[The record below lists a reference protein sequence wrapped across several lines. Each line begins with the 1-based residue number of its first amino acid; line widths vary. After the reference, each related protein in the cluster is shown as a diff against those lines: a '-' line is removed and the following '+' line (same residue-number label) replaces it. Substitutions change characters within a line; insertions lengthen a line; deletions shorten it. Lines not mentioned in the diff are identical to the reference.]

1 MLGRF
6 GKLGNITPAYRASGG
21 GGKTYR
27 LFDAWDFSTKNN
39 DSPNPEQMVG
49 EKGHILNL
57 RNFAFAGSSGYG
69 LYPVIFGVGKTW
81 EKTGY
86 YSSDDVTFTN
96 TSITLFK
103 ATNQSAIIYTYI
115 TDENGKV
122 INNLQVPSFKMRIT
136 GLGSGEVIRYQY
148 IATAD
153 ATELTRKNFVDGES
167 VVPMSF
173 APSDNF
179 SVTNSWV
186 GFICLF
192 NRESTNITIEVI
204 PDYEGALVFDGFD
217 DRVAISFADTIG
229 VGEDFT
235 ILADYQP
242 IYNGNVSVTFLC
254 PFFRTNV
261 DNQTYVRLFKYA
273 DPLPDTLYVRSVRG
287 YSYPYSTRIPNP
299 KVAPPDADVVSYVT
313 NSGLEDYK
321 FNFLHLNG
329 FYLFDEEGGQS
340 GAAPTTCAFYKVAL
354 YKGVMTQEEMDEE
367 IAKQFPGS
375 KSVRALTSD
384 DFAEYAP
391 SDNLSDYQK
400 YIIIPMDELYSKDDN
415 WAIRITNVAR
425 TEAVVHLEEYD
436 RWYPLI
442 YRTVSEGEQER
453 VYPYPVIT
461 GRELKDLL
469 ETPEWKSD
477 IEAI

>member
-21 GGKTYR
+21 GGKTYK

-39 DSPNPEQMVG
+39 DSPNPEQVVG

-69 LYPVIFGVGKTW
+69 V
-81 EKTGY
+81 
-86 YSSDDVTFTN
+86 YSTSISEWKYWSEFDAVDTNLTRTIKNPFEQSHMFFYKMAITEGDVTYFPAVSDIPLEISGLVEGSVLTTYSWRTGSDVRYT
-96 TSITLFK
+96 TSIR
-103 ATNQSAIIYTYI
+103 
-115 TDENGKV
+115 ENGKTV
-122 INNLQVPSFKMRIT
+122 YPQSDYYPYT
-136 GLGSGEVIRYQY
+136 GETSGVY
-148 IATAD
+148 I
-153 ATELTRKNFVDGES
+153 GIS
-167 VVPMSF
+167 
-173 APSDNF
+173 F
-179 SVTNSWV
+179 SVKGEGQENV
-186 GFICLF
+186 PIIIKLLPA
-192 NRESTNITIEVI
+192 N
-204 PDYEGALVFDGFD
+204 YEGSLVFDGYD

-254 PFFRTNV
+254 PFFRINV
-261 DNQTYVRLFKYA
+261 NNQTYARLFKYA
-273 DPLPDTLYVRSVRG
+273 DSLPDTLYVRSVRG
-287 YSYPYSTRIPNP
+287 YGYPYSTRIPNP

-384 DFAEYAP
+384 DVAEYTP

-400 YIIIPMDELYSKDDN
+400 YIVIPMDELYSKDDN
-415 WAIRITNVAR
+415 WSIRITNVAR

-436 RWYPLI
+436 RWYPPI

-453 VYPYPVIT
+453 VYIHPVIT

-477 IEAI
+477 VEAI

>member
-69 LYPVIFGVGKTW
+69 V
-81 EKTGY
+81 
-86 YSSDDVTFTN
+86 YS
-96 TSITLFK
+96 TSI
-103 ATNQSAIIYTYI
+103 SEWIYT
-115 TDENGKV
+115 TSS
-122 INNLQVPSFKMRIT
+122 L
-136 GLGSGEVIRYQY
+136 EVID
-148 IATAD
+148 TN
-153 ATELTRKNFVDGES
+153 LTRTVNNPTKSTWILAINSSGTTQRVIKEVLGFNFEVSGLIEGTVLTTYSWRDGSANRYTTRIETNGIQSYPYSDEHIFEES
-167 VVPMSF
+167 ETSLSIGIFFAKLAEGQENVP
-173 APSDNF
+173 
-179 SVTNSWV
+179 
-186 GFICLF
+186 
-192 NRESTNITIEVI
+192 ITIKLL
-204 PDYEGALVFDGFD
+204 PANYEGALVFDNVD
-217 DRVAISFADTIG
+217 DLAAISLADTIG
-229 VGEDFT
+229 DGDFT
-235 ILADYQP
+235 VLADYQP
-242 IYNGNVSVTFLC
+242 LGSTSVVQCFIGCRHVDSETNLGKYVRFFY
-254 PFFRTNV
+254 PANATDVNFFRG
-261 DNQTYVRLFKYA
+261 
-273 DPLPDTLYVRSVRG
+273 VRG
-287 YSYPYSTRIPNP
+287 YCYPYETNKPTIYKEMYKSDTLRR
-299 KVAPPDADVVSYVT
+299 VMDV
-313 NSGLEDYK
+313 GLENYRFK
-321 FNFLHLNG
+321 YLFLNG
-329 FYLFDEEGGQS
+329 AMNDDIFNKWALK
-340 GAAPTTCAFYKVAL
+340 PVRLAFYKVAL

-367 IAKQFPGS
+367 IAKQFPSS

-384 DFAEYAP
+384 DVEEYVP

-400 YIIIPMDELYSKDDN
+400 YIVIPMDELYSKDDN
-415 WAIRITNVAR
+415 WSIRITNVAQ

-436 RWYPLI
+436 RWYPPI

>member
-21 GGKTYR
+21 GGKTYK

-69 LYPVIFGVGKTW
+69 M
-81 EKTGY
+81 
-86 YSSDDVTFTN
+86 YS
-96 TSITLFK
+96 TSISEWT
-103 ATNQSAIIYTYI
+103 YT
-115 TDENGKV
+115 TSS
-122 INNLQVPSFKMRIT
+122 L
-136 GLGSGEVIRYQY
+136 EVID
-148 IATAD
+148 TN
-153 ATELTRKNFVDGES
+153 LTRTVNN
-167 VVPMSF
+167 P
-173 APSDNF
+173 
-179 SVTNSWV
+179 T
-186 GFICLF
+186 
-192 NRESTNITIEVI
+192 ESTWILAINPSGTTQRVTKEVLGFNFEVSGLIEGTVLTTYSWRDGSANRYTTRIETNGIQSYPYSDEHIFEESETSLSIGIFFAKLAEGQENVPITIKLL
-204 PDYEGALVFDGFD
+204 PANYEGALVFDNVD
-217 DRVAISFADTIG
+217 DLAAISFADTIG

-242 IYNGNVSVTFLC
+242 LGSTSTVQCFIGCRYGDLETNLGKYVRFFYPANVTGVN
-254 PFFRTNV
+254 FFRG
-261 DNQTYVRLFKYA
+261 
-273 DPLPDTLYVRSVRG
+273 VRG
-287 YSYPYSTRIPNP
+287 YCYPYETNDP
-299 KVAPPDADVVSYVT
+299 KV
-313 NSGLEDYK
+313 YK
-321 FNFLHLNG
+321 EMYKSDTLGRVMNVGMENYRFKYLFLNG
-329 FYLFDEEGGQS
+329 AMNDDISNVWALK
-340 GAAPTTCAFYKVAL
+340 PVRLAFYKVVL
-354 YKGVMTQEEMDEE
+354 YKGVMTQEEMYEE

-384 DFAEYAP
+384 EVADSSE
-391 SDNLSDYQK
+391 DQNLSDYQK
-400 YIIIPMDELYSKDDN
+400 YIIIPMDELYSKDEN
-415 WAIRITNVAR
+415 WSIRITNVAR

-436 RWYPLI
+436 RWYPPI

-477 IEAI
+477 VEAV

>member
-21 GGKTYR
+21 GGKTYK

-39 DSPNPEQMVG
+39 DSPNPEQVVG

-69 LYPVIFGVGKTW
+69 VYSTSISEW
-81 EKTGY
+81 EYWGEFDAVDTNLTRTIKNPFEQSHMFFFKMAITEG
-86 YSSDDVTFTN
+86 DVTYFPAVSDIPLEISGLVEGSVLTTYSWRTGSDVRYT
-96 TSITLFK
+96 TSIR
-103 ATNQSAIIYTYI
+103 
-115 TDENGKV
+115 ENGKTV
-122 INNLQVPSFKMRIT
+122 YPRSDYYPYT
-136 GLGSGEVIRYQY
+136 GGTSGVY
-148 IATAD
+148 I
-153 ATELTRKNFVDGES
+153 GIS
-167 VVPMSF
+167 
-173 APSDNF
+173 F
-179 SVTNSWV
+179 SVKGEGQENV
-186 GFICLF
+186 P
-192 NRESTNITIEVI
+192 ITIKLL
-204 PDYEGALVFDGFD
+204 PANYEGALVFDGYD

-242 IYNGNVSVTFLC
+242 IYNNNVSVTFLC
-254 PFFRTNV
+254 ALFRESA
-261 DNQTYVRLFKYA
+261 DIQTYARLFRYA
-273 DPLPDTLYVRSVRG
+273 TPLPDTIYVRGVRG
-287 YSYPYSTRIPNP
+287 YSYLYSTRTADP
-299 KVAPPDADVVSYVT
+299 KVELPDAEYVYSIT

-384 DFAEYAP
+384 DVAEYTP

-400 YIIIPMDELYSKDDN
+400 YIVIPMDELYSKDDN
-415 WAIRITNVAR
+415 WSIRITNVAR

-436 RWYPLI
+436 RWYPPI

-453 VYPYPVIT
+453 VYIHPVIT

-477 IEAI
+477 VEAI

>member
-69 LYPVIFGVGKTW
+69 V
-81 EKTGY
+81 
-86 YSSDDVTFTN
+86 YS
-96 TSITLFK
+96 TSISEWT
-103 ATNQSAIIYTYI
+103 YT
-115 TDENGKV
+115 TSS
-122 INNLQVPSFKMRIT
+122 L
-136 GLGSGEVIRYQY
+136 EVID
-148 IATAD
+148 TN
-153 ATELTRKNFVDGES
+153 LTRTVNNPTKSTWILAINLSGTTQRVIKEVLGFNFEVSGLIEGTVLTTYSWRDGSANRYTTRIETNGIQSYPYSDEHIFEES
-167 VVPMSF
+167 ETSLSIGIFFAKLAEGQENVP
-173 APSDNF
+173 
-179 SVTNSWV
+179 
-186 GFICLF
+186 
-192 NRESTNITIEVI
+192 ITIKLL
-204 PDYEGALVFDGFD
+204 PANYEGALVFDNVD
-217 DRVAISFADTIG
+217 DLAAISLADTIG
-229 VGEDFT
+229 DGDFT
-235 ILADYQP
+235 VLADYQP
-242 IYNGNVSVTFLC
+242 LGSTSVVQCFIGCRHVDSETNLGKYVRFFY
-254 PFFRTNV
+254 PANATDVNFFRG
-261 DNQTYVRLFKYA
+261 
-273 DPLPDTLYVRSVRG
+273 VRG
-287 YSYPYSTRIPNP
+287 YCYPYETNKPTIYKEMYKSDTLRR
-299 KVAPPDADVVSYVT
+299 VMDV
-313 NSGLEDYK
+313 GLENYRFK
-321 FNFLHLNG
+321 YLFLNG
-329 FYLFDEEGGQS
+329 AMNDDIFDKWALKPVGL
-340 GAAPTTCAFYKVAL
+340 AFYKVAL

-367 IAKQFPGS
+367 IAKQFPSS

-384 DFAEYAP
+384 DVEEYVP

-400 YIIIPMDELYSKDDN
+400 YIVIPMDELYSKDDN
-415 WAIRITNVAR
+415 WSIRITNVAQ

-436 RWYPLI
+436 RWYPPI

>member
-69 LYPVIFGVGKTW
+69 V
-81 EKTGY
+81 
-86 YSSDDVTFTN
+86 YS
-96 TSITLFK
+96 TSISEWT
-103 ATNQSAIIYTYI
+103 YT
-115 TDENGKV
+115 TSS
-122 INNLQVPSFKMRIT
+122 L
-136 GLGSGEVIRYQY
+136 EVID
-148 IATAD
+148 TN
-153 ATELTRKNFVDGES
+153 LTRTVNNPTKSTWILAINPSGTTQRVIKEVLGFNFEVSGLIEGTVLTTYSCRDGSANRYTTRIETNGIQSYPYSDEHIFEES
-167 VVPMSF
+167 ETSLSIGIFFAKLAEGQENVP
-173 APSDNF
+173 
-179 SVTNSWV
+179 
-186 GFICLF
+186 
-192 NRESTNITIEVI
+192 ITIKLL
-204 PDYEGALVFDGFD
+204 PANYEGALVFDNVD
-217 DRVAISFADTIG
+217 DLAAISLADTIG
-229 VGEDFT
+229 DGDFT
-235 ILADYQP
+235 VLADYQP
-242 IYNGNVSVTFLC
+242 LGSTSVVQCFIGCRHVDSETNLGKYVRFFY
-254 PFFRTNV
+254 PANATDVNFFRG
-261 DNQTYVRLFKYA
+261 
-273 DPLPDTLYVRSVRG
+273 VRG
-287 YSYPYSTRIPNP
+287 YCYPYETNKPTIYKEMYKSDTLRR
-299 KVAPPDADVVSYVT
+299 VMDV
-313 NSGLEDYK
+313 GLENYRFK
-321 FNFLHLNG
+321 YLFLNG
-329 FYLFDEEGGQS
+329 AMNDDIFDKWALKPVGL
-340 GAAPTTCAFYKVAL
+340 AFYKVAL

-367 IAKQFPGS
+367 IAKQFPSS

-384 DFAEYAP
+384 DVEEYVP

-400 YIIIPMDELYSKDDN
+400 YIVIPMDELYSKDDN
-415 WAIRITNVAR
+415 WSIRITNVAQ

-436 RWYPLI
+436 RWYPPI

>member
-204 PDYEGALVFDGFD
+204 PDYEGALVFDNVD
-217 DRVAISFADTIG
+217 DLAAISLADTIG
-229 VGEDFT
+229 DGDFT
-235 ILADYQP
+235 VLADYQP
-242 IYNGNVSVTFLC
+242 LGSTSVVQCFIGCRYGDSETNLGKYVRFFY
-254 PFFRTNV
+254 PANATDVNFFRG
-261 DNQTYVRLFKYA
+261 
-273 DPLPDTLYVRSVRG
+273 VRG
-287 YSYPYSTRIPNP
+287 YCYPYETNKPTIYKEMYKSDTLRRAMN
-299 KVAPPDADVVSYVT
+299 VS
-313 NSGLEDYK
+313 LENYRFK
-321 FNFLHLNG
+321 YLFLNG
-329 FYLFDEEGGQS
+329 AMNDDIFDKWTLKPVGL
-340 GAAPTTCAFYKVAL
+340 AFYKVAL

-367 IAKQFPGS
+367 IAKQFPSS

-384 DFAEYAP
+384 EVEEYAP

-400 YIIIPMDELYSKDDN
+400 YIVIPMVELYSKDEN
-415 WAIRITNVAR
+415 WSTRIKNVAR
-425 TEAVVHLEEYD
+425 TEAIVHIEEYD
-436 RWYPLI
+436 RWYPPI

-453 VYPYPVIT
+453 VYIHPVIT

-477 IEAI
+477 VEAI

>member
-21 GGKTYR
+21 GGKTYK

-69 LYPVIFGVGKTW
+69 M
-81 EKTGY
+81 
-86 YSSDDVTFTN
+86 YS
-96 TSITLFK
+96 TSISEWT
-103 ATNQSAIIYTYI
+103 YT
-115 TDENGKV
+115 TSS
-122 INNLQVPSFKMRIT
+122 L
-136 GLGSGEVIRYQY
+136 EVID
-148 IATAD
+148 TN
-153 ATELTRKNFVDGES
+153 LTRTVNN
-167 VVPMSF
+167 P
-173 APSDNF
+173 
-179 SVTNSWV
+179 T
-186 GFICLF
+186 
-192 NRESTNITIEVI
+192 ESTWILAINPSGTTQRVTKEVLGFNFEVSGLIEGTVLTTYSWRGGSVNRYTTRIETNGIQSYPYSDEHIFEESETSLSIGIFFAKLAEGQENVPITIKLL
-204 PDYEGALVFDGFD
+204 PANYEGALVFDGYD

-261 DNQTYVRLFKYA
+261 DNQTYARLFKYA

-340 GAAPTTCAFYKVAL
+340 GAAPTTCAFYKIAL

-375 KSVRALTSD
+375 KSVRALTSED
-384 DFAEYAP
+384 VAEYAP

-436 RWYPLI
+436 RWYPPI
-442 YRTVSEGEQER
+442 YRTVSEGEKER

-477 IEAI
+477 VEAI

>member
-21 GGKTYR
+21 GGKTYK

-69 LYPVIFGVGKTW
+69 M
-81 EKTGY
+81 
-86 YSSDDVTFTN
+86 YS
-96 TSITLFK
+96 TSISEWT
-103 ATNQSAIIYTYI
+103 YTI
-115 TDENGKV
+115 SS
-122 INNLQVPSFKMRIT
+122 L
-136 GLGSGEVIRYQY
+136 EVID
-148 IATAD
+148 TN
-153 ATELTRKNFVDGES
+153 LTRTVNN
-167 VVPMSF
+167 P
-173 APSDNF
+173 
-179 SVTNSWV
+179 T
-186 GFICLF
+186 
-192 NRESTNITIEVI
+192 ESTWILAINPSGTTQRVTKEVLGFNFEVSGLIEGTVLTTYSWRDGSANRYTTRIETNGIQSYPYSDEHIFEESETSLSIGIFFAKLAEGQENVPITIKLL
-204 PDYEGALVFDGFD
+204 PANYEGALVFDNVD
-217 DRVAISFADTIG
+217 DLAAISLADTIG
-229 VGEDFT
+229 DGDFT
-235 ILADYQP
+235 VLADYQP
-242 IYNGNVSVTFLC
+242 LGSTSVVQCFIGCRHVNSETNLGKYVRFFY
-254 PFFRTNV
+254 PANATDVNFFRG
-261 DNQTYVRLFKYA
+261 
-273 DPLPDTLYVRSVRG
+273 VRG
-287 YSYPYSTRIPNP
+287 YCYPYETNKPTIYKEMYKSDTLRR
-299 KVAPPDADVVSYVT
+299 VMDV
-313 NSGLEDYK
+313 GLENYRFK
-321 FNFLHLNG
+321 YLFLNG
-329 FYLFDEEGGQS
+329 AMNDDIFNKWALKPVGL
-340 GAAPTTCAFYKVAL
+340 AFYKVAL

-436 RWYPLI
+436 RWYPPI

>member
-21 GGKTYR
+21 GGKTYK

-69 LYPVIFGVGKTW
+69 M
-81 EKTGY
+81 
-86 YSSDDVTFTN
+86 YS
-96 TSITLFK
+96 TSISEWTYTTSSLEIID
-103 ATNQSAIIYTYI
+103 TN
-115 TDENGKV
+115 
-122 INNLQVPSFKMRIT
+122 
-136 GLGSGEVIRYQY
+136 
-148 IATAD
+148 
-153 ATELTRKNFVDGES
+153 LTRTVNN
-167 VVPMSF
+167 P
-173 APSDNF
+173 
-179 SVTNSWV
+179 T
-186 GFICLF
+186 
-192 NRESTNITIEVI
+192 ESTWILAINPSGTTQRVTKEVLGFNFEVSGLIEGTVLTTYSWRDGSANRYTTRIETNGIQSYPYSDEHIFEESETSLSIGIFFAKLAEGQENVPITIKLL
-204 PDYEGALVFDGFD
+204 PANYEGALVFDNVD
-217 DRVAISFADTIG
+217 DLTAISLADTIG
-229 VGEDFT
+229 DGDFT
-235 ILADYQP
+235 VLADYQP
-242 IYNGNVSVTFLC
+242 LGSTSVVQCFIGCRYGDSETNLGKYVRFFY
-254 PFFRTNV
+254 PANATDVNFFRG
-261 DNQTYVRLFKYA
+261 
-273 DPLPDTLYVRSVRG
+273 VRG
-287 YSYPYSTRIPNP
+287 YCYPYE
-299 KVAPPDADVVSYVT
+299 T
-313 NSGLEDYK
+313 NKPTIYKEMYKSDTLGRAMNVGLENYRFK
-321 FNFLHLNG
+321 YLFLNG
-329 FYLFDEEGGQS
+329 AMNDDIFDKW
-340 GAAPTTCAFYKVAL
+340 ALKPVRLAFYKVAL

-384 DFAEYAP
+384 DVAEYTP

-400 YIIIPMDELYSKDDN
+400 YILIPMDELYSKDDN

-436 RWYPLI
+436 RWYPPI
-442 YRTVSEGEQER
+442 YRTVSEGEKER

-477 IEAI
+477 VEAI

>member
-69 LYPVIFGVGKTW
+69 V
-81 EKTGY
+81 
-86 YSSDDVTFTN
+86 YS
-96 TSITLFK
+96 TSISEWT
-103 ATNQSAIIYTYI
+103 YT
-115 TDENGKV
+115 TSS
-122 INNLQVPSFKMRIT
+122 L
-136 GLGSGEVIRYQY
+136 EVID
-148 IATAD
+148 TN
-153 ATELTRKNFVDGES
+153 LTRTVNNPTKSTWILAINSSGTTQRVIKEVLGFNFEVSGLIEGTVLTTYSWRDGSANRYTTRIETNGIQSYPYSDEHIFEES
-167 VVPMSF
+167 ETSLSIGIFFAKLAEGQENVP
-173 APSDNF
+173 
-179 SVTNSWV
+179 
-186 GFICLF
+186 
-192 NRESTNITIEVI
+192 ITIKLL
-204 PDYEGALVFDGFD
+204 PANYEGALVFDNVD
-217 DRVAISFADTIG
+217 DLAAISLADTIG
-229 VGEDFT
+229 DGDFT
-235 ILADYQP
+235 VLADYQP
-242 IYNGNVSVTFLC
+242 LGSTSVVQCFIGCRHVDSETNLGKYVRFLY
-254 PFFRTNV
+254 PANATDVNFFRG
-261 DNQTYVRLFKYA
+261 
-273 DPLPDTLYVRSVRG
+273 VRG
-287 YSYPYSTRIPNP
+287 YCYPYETNKPTIYKEMYKSDTLRR
-299 KVAPPDADVVSYVT
+299 VMDV
-313 NSGLEDYK
+313 GLENYRFK
-321 FNFLHLNG
+321 YLFLNG
-329 FYLFDEEGGQS
+329 AMNDDIFDKWALKPVGL
-340 GAAPTTCAFYKVAL
+340 AFYKVAL

-367 IAKQFPGS
+367 IAKQFPSS

-384 DFAEYAP
+384 DVEEYVP

-400 YIIIPMDELYSKDDN
+400 YIVIPMDELYSKDDN
-415 WAIRITNVAR
+415 WSIRITNVAQ

-436 RWYPLI
+436 RWYPPI

>member
-204 PDYEGALVFDGFD
+204 PDYEGALVFDNVD
-217 DRVAISFADTIG
+217 DLAAISFADTIG

-242 IYNGNVSVTFLC
+242 LGSTSTVQCFIGCRYGDLETNLGKYVRFFYPANVTGVN
-254 PFFRTNV
+254 FFRG
-261 DNQTYVRLFKYA
+261 
-273 DPLPDTLYVRSVRG
+273 VRG
-287 YSYPYSTRIPNP
+287 YCYPYETNDP
-299 KVAPPDADVVSYVT
+299 KV
-313 NSGLEDYK
+313 YK
-321 FNFLHLNG
+321 EMYKSDTLGRVMNVGMENYRFKYLFLNG
-329 FYLFDEEGGQS
+329 AMNDDISNVWALK
-340 GAAPTTCAFYKVAL
+340 PVRLAFYKVVL

-384 DFAEYAP
+384 DVEEYVP

-400 YIIIPMDELYSKDDN
+400 YIVIPMDELYSKDDN

-436 RWYPLI
+436 RWYPPI

-453 VYPYPVIT
+453 VYIHPVIT

-477 IEAI
+477 VEAI

>member
-21 GGKTYR
+21 GGKTYK

-69 LYPVIFGVGKTW
+69 M
-81 EKTGY
+81 
-86 YSSDDVTFTN
+86 YS
-96 TSITLFK
+96 TSISEWTYTTSSLEIID
-103 ATNQSAIIYTYI
+103 TN
-115 TDENGKV
+115 
-122 INNLQVPSFKMRIT
+122 
-136 GLGSGEVIRYQY
+136 
-148 IATAD
+148 
-153 ATELTRKNFVDGES
+153 LTRTVNN
-167 VVPMSF
+167 P
-173 APSDNF
+173 
-179 SVTNSWV
+179 T
-186 GFICLF
+186 
-192 NRESTNITIEVI
+192 ESTWILAINPSGTTQRVTKEVLGFNFEVSGLIEGTVLTTYSWRDGSANRYTTRIETNGIQSYPYSDEHIFEESETSLSIGIFFAKLAEGQENVPITIKLL
-204 PDYEGALVFDGFD
+204 PANYEGALVFDNVD
-217 DRVAISFADTIG
+217 DLTAISLADTIG
-229 VGEDFT
+229 DGDFT
-235 ILADYQP
+235 VLADYQP
-242 IYNGNVSVTFLC
+242 LGSTSVVQCFIGCRYGDSETNLGKYVRFFY
-254 PFFRTNV
+254 PANATDVNFFRG
-261 DNQTYVRLFKYA
+261 
-273 DPLPDTLYVRSVRG
+273 VRG
-287 YSYPYSTRIPNP
+287 YCYPYE
-299 KVAPPDADVVSYVT
+299 T
-313 NSGLEDYK
+313 NKPTIYKEMYKSDTLGRAMNVGLENYRFK
-321 FNFLHLNG
+321 YLFLNG
-329 FYLFDEEGGQS
+329 AMNDDIFDKWALKPVGL
-340 GAAPTTCAFYKVAL
+340 AFYKVAL

-384 DFAEYAP
+384 DVAEYTP

-400 YIIIPMDELYSKDDN
+400 YILIPMDELYSKDDN

-436 RWYPLI
+436 RWYPPI
-442 YRTVSEGEQER
+442 YRTVSEGEKER

-477 IEAI
+477 VEAI